1 MIVEESAWLPTS
13 GNEVVVEECS
23 EDIDISKI
31 YFISLEEATDGP
43 LGVSA
48 RDRTSV
54 TEAIA
59 R

>member
-1 MIVEESAWLPTS
+1 M
-13 GNEVVVEECS
+13 EECL

-31 YFISLEEATDGP
+31 YIFFSLEEATDGP